1 MRGLFKN
8 LALIGFITLLFIAN
22 LNAQEK
28 LNEKIKKID
37 GTIDK
42 ITVTSDGKEYIFE
55 GTEAEL
61 LFKKMKGNNSQS
73 FVWNSSDDS
82 TKKKVIILDADQDED
97 IIEVESGAENV
108 VIVKIDGDFDDIED
122 GIQKKVKVEVE
133 DGIKT
138 VTVTTKENG
147 EEKTEVYEGKE
158 ADEYIEKMKSENGEI
173 NISVDEST
181 DGKKVKKIVIE
192 TEKEAKN

>member
-8 LALIGFITLLFIAN
+8 LALTGFITLLFIAN

-37 GTIDK
+37 GTVDK
-42 ITVTSDGKEYIFE
+42 VTITSDGKEYIFE
-55 GTEAEL
+55 GAEAEQ
-61 LFKKMKGNNSQS
+61 LFKKMKSNNSQS

-82 TKKKVIILDADQDED
+82 TKKKVIILDADRDED
-97 IIEVESGAENV
+97 MIEVESGAENV

-122 GIQKKVKVEVE
+122 GIQKKVKIEVE
-133 DGIKT
+133 DGNKT

-181 DGKKVKKIVIE
+181 DGKKVKKIIIE
-192 TEKEAKN
+192 TDKDAD

>member
-8 LALIGFITLLFIAN
+8 LALTGFITLLFIAN

-37 GTIDK
+37 GTVDK
-42 ITVTSDGKEYIFE
+42 VTITSDGKEYIFE
-55 GTEAEL
+55 GAEAEQ
-61 LFKKMKGNNSQS
+61 LFKKMKSNNSQS

-82 TKKKVIILDADQDED
+82 TKKKVIILDADRDED
-97 IIEVESGAENV
+97 MIEVESGAENV

-133 DGIKT
+133 DGNKT

-181 DGKKVKKIVIE
+181 DGKKVKKIIIE
-192 TEKEAKN
+192 TEKDVE

>member
-8 LALIGFITLLFIAN
+8 FALTGFITLLFIAN

-37 GTIDK
+37 GTVDK
-42 ITVTSDGKEYIFE
+42 VTITSDGKEYIFE
-55 GTEAEL
+55 GAEAEQ
-61 LFKKMKGNNSQS
+61 LFKKMKSNNSQS

-82 TKKKVIILDADQDED
+82 TKKKVIILDADRDED
-97 IIEVESGAENV
+97 MIEVESGAENV

-133 DGIKT
+133 DGNKT

-158 ADEYIEKMKSENGEI
+158 ADEYIEKMKTENKDFD
-173 NISVDEST
+173 ISIESKA
-181 DGKKVKKIVIE
+181 DGKKVKKIIIE
-192 TEKEAKN
+192 TEKDVE

>member
-8 LALIGFITLLFIAN
+8 LALTGFITLLFIAN

-37 GTIDK
+37 GTVDK
-42 ITVTSDGKEYIFE
+42 VTIRSDGKEYIFE
-55 GTEAEL
+55 GTEAEQ
-61 LFKKMKGNNSQS
+61 LFKKMKSNNSQS

-82 TKKKVIILDADQDED
+82 TKKKVIILDADRDED
-97 IIEVESGAENV
+97 MIEVESGAENV
-108 VIVKIDGDFDDIED
+108 VIVKIDGDFDDIEE

-133 DGIKT
+133 DGNKT

-173 NISVDEST
+173 NISVDEKT
-181 DGKKVKKIVIE
+181 DGKKVKKIIIE
-192 TEKEAKN
+192 TEKDLN